1 MVESAVEV
9 SAGARIG
16 ALIAAAALAACGTLL
31 ALYGSAKQGI
41 KEAAGRALMEALALS
56 WQGAW
61 LGALVG
67 GGLTAANGGA
77 WVIPAALG
85 AVFVGGLAGLGIGMR
100 FFGKNVPKILNGVVG
115 GGVIAGFAA
124 SFLWTPAS
132 ALTFTAPVSEA
143 ASPVF
148 GPSADWAW
156 RTAGAA
162 PLMLAAFVW
171 WVRWMREERAKEKEQ
186 AIGWGMGAA
195 TFLFTAAMAAGAGAL
210 IGGLAQLGCV
220 YLIAHVTLPPTPGTW
235 MGAVAALFF
244 WGLGRQPKR

>member
-1 MVESAVEV
+1 MGGWLGAMVESAVEA
-9 SAGARIG
+9 SAAARVGAI
-16 ALIAAAALAACGTLL
+16 IAAAALAACGMLL

-41 KEAAGRALMEALALS
+41 KEAAGRALIEALALS

-67 GGLTAANGGA
+67 GGLTTAHGGA

-85 AVFVGGLAGLGIGMR
+85 AVFVGGLIGLGVGMR

-132 ALTFTAPVSEA
+132 ALTLTAPVSEA

-148 GPSADWAW
+148 GPSADWVW

-162 PLMLAAFVW
+162 PLVLAAFVW
-171 WVRWMREERAKEKEQ
+171 WVRWMRRSGSRKKNR
-186 AIGWGMGAA
+186 
-195 TFLFTAAMAAGAGAL
+195 L
-210 IGGLAQLGCV
+210 
-220 YLIAHVTLPPTPGTW
+220 
-235 MGAVAALFF
+235 
-244 WGLGRQPKR
+244 